1 MQCCYKNDNKVDKKA
16 YSFYVEPS
24 NEEDTIMYLY
34 IQSFHVTVLIK
45 KKPPFKIFQFVMNA
59 YINFSISIDK
69 RFSVKKM
76 DINKGLNS
84 ENLSRWRIFLNP
96 MQTRQ

>member
-1 MQCCYKNDNKVDKKA
+1 
-16 YSFYVEPS
+16 
-24 NEEDTIMYLY
+24 
-34 IQSFHVTVLIK
+34 
-45 KKPPFKIFQFVMNA
+45 MNA

-84 ENLSRWRIFLNP
+84 ENLSR
-96 MQTRQ
+96 

>member
-69 RFSVKKM
+69 RFSVKK
-76 DINKGLNS
+76 NGHKGLNS
-84 ENLSRWRIFLNP
+84 ENLSR
-96 MQTRQ
+96 